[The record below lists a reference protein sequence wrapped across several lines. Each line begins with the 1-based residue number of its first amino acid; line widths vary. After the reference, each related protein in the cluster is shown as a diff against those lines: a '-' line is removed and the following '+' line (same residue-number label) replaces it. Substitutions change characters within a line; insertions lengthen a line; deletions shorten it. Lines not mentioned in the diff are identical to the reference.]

1 MTTKAGFYGSD
12 AKQNRF
18 RVPELKGTRSQNE
31 AYFVLVNK
39 ETGKKEVWNEE
50 FGSDKRVGEYD
61 ENGKFVPNEAW
72 WGGAQPEEREFFK
85 SDKGKELT
93 NSIAKTVVEKS
104 LLEEGKSP
112 EEATK
117 EASDLVNAN
126 DAKDEIKLSESVN
139 KLRSEPADKN
149 TRNQFPTADTLFYPE
164 TLRKKLQDVIKFS
177 MMKYEPK
184 DVPQGLKFK
193 DRDQSRRS
201 IGSCIL
207 PIPGGISDGNS
218 VSWNQENMDPVSIAK
233 AEVALETIRKGGEGF
248 TGSISEIAKAVGGAN
263 KDTIAT
269 LLAQAASGTGAQ
281 LLTRTTGSVLNP
293 NMELLFQGPALRDF
307 TFQFK
312 LSPRSSKEAKKIIQI
327 IRFFKQGMA
336 PIRSQSRLFLKS
348 PHTFKLQYMHE
359 NNDHKYLNKF
369 KECALQSCAVTY
381 GEAQYSTYEDG
392 VLSSYNINLSFK
404 ELEPIFNDEYTE
416 LDGNNDSMIGY

>member
-1 MTTKAGFYGSD
+1 MC
-12 AKQNRF
+12 
-18 RVPELKGTRSQNE
+18 
-31 AYFVLVNK
+31 
-39 ETGKKEVWNEE
+39 
-50 FGSDKRVGEYD
+50 
-61 ENGKFVPNEAW
+61 
-72 WGGAQPEEREFFK
+72 
-85 SDKGKELT
+85 
-93 NSIAKTVVEKS
+93 I
-104 LLEEGKSP
+104 
-112 EEATK
+112 
-117 EASDLVNAN
+117 
-126 DAKDEIKLSESVN
+126 
-139 KLRSEPADKN
+139 
-149 TRNQFPTADTLFYPE
+149 
-164 TLRKKLQDVIKFS
+164 
-177 MMKYEPK
+177 
-184 DVPQGLKFK
+184 
-193 DRDQSRRS
+193 RDS
-201 IGSCIL
+201 
-207 PIPGGISDGNS
+207 GGIADGNT
-218 VSWNQENMDPVSIAK
+218 VSWNQENMDPVAIAK

-248 TGSISEIAKAVGGAN
+248 TGSVSEIAKAIGGTN

-348 PHTFKLQYMHE
+348 PHTFKLQYLHE
-359 NNDHKYLNKF
+359 NDDHKYLNKF

-404 ELEPIFNDEYTE
+404 ELEPIFNDEYTA
-416 LDGNNDSMIGY
+416 LDGNDDSMIGY